1 MRLNEMSGVFAS
13 VLSVLVVGGAAV
25 LAAPAQG
32 TVQPGQMTQARVWVQ
47 NRGRGEALPVDLTE
61 SSLAS
66 PLRVRIV
73 GGDPVTLEPVVVR
86 MVPPKWEYR
95 SVTLTVDANV
105 AQALGSEGAAGWE
118 TTGIVLTSKDG
129 NTFLLKRPR

>member
-1 MRLNEMSGVFAS
+1 MRLNAMSGLFAS
-13 VLSVLVVGGAAV
+13 VLIVAGAAV

-61 SSLAS
+61 SSLAN

-86 MVPPKWEYR
+86 VVPPKWEYR
-95 SVTLTVDANV
+95 SITVAPERDA
-105 AQALGSEGAAGWE
+105 AQVLNGEGAVGWE
-118 TTGIVLTSKDG
+118 TTGIVLVSKDG